1 MDLGGFNL
9 AMIEIVGVAI
19 LGVILLYMVM
29 RTRSRSKKDNTAAD
43 DRETRQRYADAEQER
58 KNHPED
64 ND

>member
-29 RTRSRSKKDNTAAD
+29 RTRSRGKQDNTAAD
-43 DRETRQRYADAEQER
+43 DRETRQRYAEAEQER
-58 KNHPED
+58 KKHPED
-64 ND
+64 DD

>member
-29 RTRSRSKKDNTAAD
+29 RTRSRGKKDNTAAD

>member
-9 AMIEIVGVAI
+9 AMIEIVGVAA

-29 RTRSRSKKDNTAAD
+29 RTRSRGKQDNTAAD
-43 DRETRQRYADAEQER
+43 DRQTRQRYAEAEQDR

-64 ND
+64 DD